1 MEESGHWYVCN
12 FYFCLPDD
20 CHVVVLAENYT
31 RLCTINV
38 DLSQLP
44 VSTRPKTKGRGVYY
58 TLSYE
63 IVLFFGLTE
72 LKAQVAW
79 KEKEGNK
86 VRRSFRCEFVGKALT
101 TAHKPNRLQDVE
113 KR

>member
-1 MEESGHWYVCN
+1 
-12 FYFCLPDD
+12 
-20 CHVVVLAENYT
+20 VVLAENYT

-58 TLSYE
+58 RLDYE
-63 IVLFFGLTE
+63 IVLLFGLTE
-72 LKAQVAW
+72 LEARVAW
-79 KEKEGNK
+79 KQKQGKK
-86 VRRSFRCEFVGKALT
+86 VLRPFRFESACKALT
-101 TAHKPNRLQDVE
+101 ASYKPHCLQDVE

>member
-1 MEESGHWYVCN
+1 MEGSGHWYVCN
-12 FYFCLPDD
+12 SHLCLPGD

-44 VSTRPKTKGRGVYY
+44 VSTRPKTKGRGAYY
-58 TLSYE
+58 RLDYE
-63 IVLFFGLTE
+63 IVLLFSLTE

-79 KEKEGNK
+79 KEKQGKK
-86 VRRSFRCEFVGKALT
+86 VFRSFRCESACKALT
-101 TAHKPNRLQDVE
+101 AFHSLQDVE